1 MGPAHRRVGSKRSA
15 AKTSGYAPWYC
26 LTPERRDAKKRQP
39 QRTNGK
45 KRRRRADAAAP
56 VARTFRSAIPRAL
69 GAAVALLVLYVVGI
83 ADSDAFEPA
92 DVVALTLE
100 ALRRPSG
107 VSSLERLAAADF
119 RPAGCATLD
128 ALYAAEEDSQYAL
141 LFDDYAYDVDDDAL
155 VLGDDAFVNVRLES
169 AAGEL
174 LVRLGWELRRGDD
187 VSAGG
192 GSFDSACADSETW
205 HKKGDD
211 EKNCAWVGKK
221 KVNRCKAWVKSEDGV
236 LASVACPVACDTCLL
251 ICEEAKQD
259 LEETLAEEKQT
270 CAEEKQTC
278 AEEKQTCAE
287 EKQTCAEEKA
297 ALEGPSCADSTTWH
311 QGWKKSKTCAWVGK
325 SPAKRCDK
333 ESKSKVLASDACPVA
348 CDACP
353 TWAEVIA
360 ELEAAN
366 AALEGKV
373 AELEAKLEA
382 PTPAPTVDP
391 TAALT
396 TASTCAA
403 NECARLAKCGGVN
416 AVCDDVNKYV
426 ENNEC
431 LECPTGFACD
441 GIDATFSPTDLN
453 ELKIAVNGWSGG
465 AWSADAKYGHIS
477 SWDTA
482 SVTDMSSL
490 FSVERGCNCVAF
502 NQDIG
507 GWDTASVTDMSDMF
521 YGFYGLYAFNQDIG
535 AWDTSSVSDMSSMF
549 EQAYRFDQDIG
560 GWDTSSVT
568 NMNQLFVNAAHYN
581 QDIGAWDTSS
591 VTDMRYMF
599 YEAAAFDQ
607 NISAWNVLPGTEMNY
622 AFFNS
627 ASRWRRAAARA

>member
-1 MGPAHRRVGSKRSA
+1 MSRRWRQANCCEDDDVVQVPCNEQTESDVRVGKRNSRQHWA
-15 AKTSGYAPWYC
+15 GSSGA
-26 LTPERRDAKKRQP
+26 
-39 QRTNGK
+39 
-45 KRRRRADAAAP
+45 
-56 VARTFRSAIPRAL
+56 
-69 GAAVALLVLYVVGI
+69 
-83 ADSDAFEPA
+83 
-92 DVVALTLE
+92 
-100 ALRRPSG
+100 
-107 VSSLERLAAADF
+107 
-119 RPAGCATLD
+119 
-128 ALYAAEEDSQYAL
+128 
-141 LFDDYAYDVDDDAL
+141 
-155 VLGDDAFVNVRLES
+155 
-169 AAGEL
+169 
-174 LVRLGWELRRGDD
+174 

-297 ALEGPSCADSTTWH
+297 RSRAVVRGLDDVAPGLEEVEDL
-311 QGWKKSKTCAWVGK
+311 
-325 SPAKRCDK
+325 R
-333 ESKSKVLASDACPVA
+333 
-348 CDACP
+348 
-353 TWAEVIA
+353 VIA

-403 NECARLAKCGGVN
+403 NEWLVCEKCPRGATCDGANAVCEGEGSWYVNRFNVCLECPASAKCDGVN

-453 ELKIAVNGWSGG
+453 ELKIAVNGWNGD